1 MGARYGSPRGSAT
14 ASPPPGARGRAG
26 SAGFSNRLRTR
37 LTKRV
42 VTGERSDQDLVR
54 LCLRGDE
61 RAARELV
68 ERFQRPVFS
77 LVYRMVRDREL
88 AEDLSQEV
96 FVRTFNNLERYD
108 RSYRFSSWLFKIA
121 YNLTVDHLRR
131 KDLPTIS
138 MHGSPDAVTA
148 ERQEATS
155 VTIESWEELPDDL
168 LEAKELADH
177 LEEAISVLRPE
188 YRTAILLR
196 HVEGRAYEEIAE
208 IMGIPLGT
216 VKTYIFRARRELRES
231 LIELWKRHSEE

>member
-1 MGARYGSPRGSAT
+1 MLYA
-14 ASPPPGARGRAG
+14 
-26 SAGFSNRLRTR
+26 
-37 LTKRV
+37 
-42 VTGERSDQDLVR
+42 ERSDQDLVL

-96 FVRTFNNLERYD
+96 FVRTFHNLERYD

-131 KDLPTIS
+131 KNLPTIS

-155 VTIESWEELPDDL
+155 LTIASSEELPDDL

-177 LEEAISVLRPE
+177 LEEAIDVLRPE

-208 IMGIPLGT
+208 IMEIPLGT
-216 VKTYIFRARRELRES
+216 VKTYIFRARRELRDA
-231 LIELWKRHSEE
+231 LLQLWEGRTEE